1 MEAQEYEAR
10 AALARKARTAV
21 EARFPS
27 RIFERDAIVAELV
40 FSWVLAHPEVA
51 EAATAPVVNGERS
64 DEALDM
70 WRDVD
75 QILDQVL
82 EAFPQPSLAD
92 NAAGW
97 MNQPPGWLAGDK
109 TKDPSLSLGGLA
121 RGAAAYVHSTW
132 ASSAYLETWLLRQM
146 IFAEA
151 FAFGREMQIPPPAK
165 QTWWDLG
172 KAAVV
177 LVIGIGA
184 ALSVANDHGP
194 GAGVLAF
201 VAWLALLHLLQRD
214 KREAAARINTIFA
227 GMLSTYDVAMRD
239 PMYPEEVARHLELAE
254 REGTVWP
261 HGLRP
266 VLQRM
271 LERRRPWSA

>member
-82 EAFPQPSLAD
+82 GRHCSRSPSPW
-92 NAAGW
+92 G
-97 MNQPPGWLAGDK
+97 
-109 TKDPSLSLGGLA
+109 
-121 RGAAAYVHSTW
+121 W
-132 ASSAYLETWLLRQM
+132 ASRPGCCPTWSPSRTTC
-146 IFAEA
+146 
-151 FAFGREMQIPPPAK
+151 RWTPC
-165 QTWWDLG
+165 
-172 KAAVV
+172 
-177 LVIGIGA
+177 
-184 ALSVANDHGP
+184 
-194 GAGVLAF
+194 
-201 VAWLALLHLLQRD
+201 
-214 KREAAARINTIFA
+214 
-227 GMLSTYDVAMRD
+227 
-239 PMYPEEVARHLELAE
+239 
-254 REGTVWP
+254 
-261 HGLRP
+261 
-266 VLQRM
+266 
-271 LERRRPWSA
+271 